1 MSDVSSA
8 AAERLGDE
16 LAGDSK
22 LVFDLDGTLYDTRD
36 FERPA
41 LASVVRWLR
50 ERSGRAMPGA
60 EQGLWRRRESDR
72 HRPGLFDD
80 LLREHGLPIE
90 WGAECA
96 HRFHDYPGD
105 ELVTSDS
112 LRPLLRRLRERGRN
126 LAVVTNGRMQLQ
138 QRKLQLLGI
147 VELFDALVYCDPRR
161 PEELKPTIWA
171 WSRLETWRAGAATTY
186 VGDDPV
192 DAAFATA
199 GGASF
204 VKFCFRSSAHD
215 H

>member
-1 MSDVSSA
+1 MSAGLSA
-8 AAERLGDE
+8 PVERLSDE
-16 LAGDSK
+16 LSGDSK

-41 LASVVRWLR
+41 LASVVRWVR
-50 ERSGRAMPGA
+50 ERSGRELPGA
-60 EQGLWRRRESDR
+60 EQDLWHRRESDR

-80 LLREHGLPIE
+80 FLRAQGLPAE
-90 WGAECA
+90 WGRECA
-96 HRFHDYPGD
+96 QRFHDYPGD
-105 ELVTSDS
+105 ELSAS
-112 LRPLLRRLRERGRN
+112 ENLRPLLQRLRERGRS
-126 LAVVTNGRMQLQ
+126 LALVTNGRMQLQ
-138 QRKLQLLGI
+138 ERKLRLLGLI
-147 VELFDALVYCDPRR
+147 ESFDALVYCDPRR
-161 PEELKPTIWA
+161 PEELKPSTWA
-171 WSRLETWRAGAATTY
+171 WNRLATWRAGAPATY